1 MRRTFISSMCSCIN
15 KYISS
20 SNSINPNP
28 NPVSTQNDMDI
39 PQWKDTIPF
48 VPPIT
53 EGIVIKVY
61 DGDTITIATTLF
73 IENTRQ
79 DYKHQHQAD
88 DNNHKNI
95 STLTS
100 TSTSQIMYRIPVRLL
115 GIDSPEIKGKTQ
127 HEKDMA
133 KQSQLALEK
142 LILHKQVYLKNVTT
156 EKYGRLLADV
166 YLDDLHINQWL
177 LDNGYAVKYNGGK
190 KTNWK

>member
-1 MRRTFISSMCSCIN
+1 V
-15 KYISS
+15 SS

-28 NPVSTQNDMDI
+28 THDNPNI

-73 IENTRQ
+73 IETKQ
-79 DYKHQHQAD
+79 QHEYNNNHSNNHNNNHNNNHS
-88 DNNHKNI
+88 NNHKN
-95 STLTS
+95 TS
-100 TSTSQIMYRIPVRLL
+100 TSTSSIMYRIPVRLL

-133 KQSQLALEK
+133 KRSQLALEN
-142 LILHKQVYLKNVTT
+142 LILHKQICLKNVTT

-177 LDNGYAVKYNGGK
+177 LDNDYAVKYNGGK
-190 KTNWK
+190 KKSWK